1 MLHYNTVEP
10 ETLAIL
16 KRLQKIPEL
25 KDFALVGGTALS
37 LKYGHRLSI
46 DLDLFSISA
55 INFDKEIIINAL
67 RKEFNDDFMPEVTP
81 AKWAV
86 FGFIKNVKV
95 DIVSYPHSIIRNLE
109 TTDGLKM
116 FSTEDIIA
124 MKFNAILGRGKK
136 KDFWDIAELLKN
148 FSLKEM
154 LNYHKE
160 KYPEQMLLISMP
172 SALTYFADAD
182 ESEDPVSLK
191 GQTWSSV
198 KQLISKKVSDF
209 LK

>member
-1 MLHYNTVEP
+1 MLYYNTVEP

-16 KRLQKIPEL
+16 KRLQNIPEL

-46 DLDLFSISA
+46 DLDLFSHSVIK
-55 INFDKEIIINAL
+55 FDKDIIINAL
-67 RKEFNDDFMPEVTP
+67 RNEFSDDFLPEIMP

-95 DIVSYPHSIIRNLE
+95 DIVTYPHQIIRELDL
-109 TTDGLKM
+109 TDGLKM

-136 KDFWDIAELLKN
+136 KDFWDMAELLKN
-148 FSLKEM
+148 FHLKDM
-154 LNYHKE
+154 LAYHKE
-160 KYPEQMLLISMP
+160 KYPEQMLLISLP

-182 ESEDPVSLK
+182 ESEDPISLK
-191 GQTWSSV
+191 GQTWEGV
-198 KQLISKKVSDF
+198 KTFISQKVSEY

>member
-1 MLHYNTVEP
+1 MLYYNTVEP
-10 ETLAIL
+10 ETLSIL
-16 KRLQKIPEL
+16 KRLLNIPEL

-46 DLDLFSISA
+46 DLDLFSSTKIQ
-55 INFDKEIIINAL
+55 FDKEIVIKAL
-67 RKEFNDDFMPEVTP
+67 RNEFGDDFAPEVMP

-95 DIVSYPHSIIRNLE
+95 DIVSYPHQIIRELDL
-109 TTDGLKM
+109 TDGLRM

-136 KDFWDIAELLKN
+136 KDFWDMAELLKN
-148 FSLKEM
+148 FKLM
-154 LNYHKE
+154 DMIAYHKE
-160 KYPEQMLLISMP
+160 KYPEQMLLISLP

-182 ESEDPVSLK
+182 ESEDPISLK
-191 GQTWSSV
+191 GQTWGKV
-198 KQLISKKVSDF
+198 KSFISKKVSDY

>member
-16 KRLQKIPEL
+16 KRLQNIPEL

-37 LKYGHRLSI
+37 LKYGHRLSV
-46 DLDLFSISA
+46 DLDLFSHSI
-55 INFDKEIIINAL
+55 IKFDKDIIINAI
-67 RKEFNDDFMPEVTP
+67 RNEFNDDFTPEITP

-95 DIVSYPHSIIRNLE
+95 DIVSYPHQIIRELDL
-109 TTDGLKM
+109 TDGLRM

-136 KDFWDIAELLKN
+136 KDFWDMAELLKN
-148 FSLKEM
+148 FNLKDM
-154 LNYHKE
+154 LAYHKE
-160 KYPEQMLLISMP
+160 KYPEQMLLISLP

-191 GQTWSSV
+191 GQTWASV
-198 KQLISKKVSDF
+198 KKFISQKVSDY